1 MTAIRTFSLPKALY
15 RSGYRNTLIVLLALC
30 HLLCSG
36 QQVTADSVRVND
48 PGRLHLTSLI
58 VPTVLLG
65 YGIVGIESQTLL
77 SLNNQAQAELKEHAG
92 EQFTAD
98 DISQYVPFLT
108 VYGLNS
114 MGVQGAHS
122 FRDRTLILGTAYLVM
137 GITVNTLKH
146 TIPVKRPDGVGM
158 NSFPSGHTA
167 TAFMG
172 AEYLMQEYKDQ
183 SIWYG
188 VAGYAVAAGTGFLRM
203 YNDRHWI
210 TDVAAGAGIGILSTK
225 AAYWLYPWLRECLFG
240 KDSEMAGVIVPY
252 YASGETGLHMVLQF

>member
-1 MTAIRTFSLPKALY
+1 MPQVSLQILCRY
-15 RSGYRNTLIVLLALC
+15 SLVLLLVLC
-30 HLLCSG
+30 HSLCTG
-36 QQVTADSVRVND
+36 QQVTADSTGVKAPTHFRVS
-48 PGRLHLTSLI
+48 SLI
-58 VPTVLLG
+58 VPSVLVG

-77 SLNNQAQAELKEHAG
+77 ALNSQAQAELKEHAG

-146 TIPVKRPDGVGM
+146 TIPVQRPDGVGM

-172 AEYLMQEYKDQ
+172 AEFLMQEYKDQ

-225 AAYWLYPWLRECLFG
+225 IAYWLYPWLRECLFG
-240 KDSEMAGVIVPY
+240 QDSELAGVIVPY
-252 YASGETGLHMVLQF
+252 YSREESGLQMILQF

>member
-1 MTAIRTFSLPKALY
+1 ME
-15 RSGYRNTLIVLLALC
+15 
-30 HLLCSG
+30 
-36 QQVTADSVRVND
+36 
-48 PGRLHLTSLI
+48 SLI
-58 VPTVLLG
+58 VPSVLLG

-77 SLNNQAQAELKEHAG
+77 SLNNQVKEELKEHAG
-92 EQFTAD
+92 EQFSAD
-98 DISQYVPFLT
+98 DISQYVPFLS
-108 VYGLNS
+108 VYGLNA
-114 MGVQGAHS
+114 MGVQGKHS

-137 GITVNTLKH
+137 GITVNTLKR
-146 TIPVKRPDGVGM
+146 TIPVQRPDGVGM

-172 AEYLMQEYKDQ
+172 AEFLMQEYKDQ

-225 AAYWLYPWLRECLFG
+225 IAYWLYPWMHRWVFRNASGLDG
-240 KDSEMAGVIVPY
+240 AIMPY
-252 YASGETGLHMVLQF
+252 YVPGDAGLQVILHL